1 MTMQNLIDTISTACT
16 GATMCRRSN
25 SNFLAVPGDVVDGV
39 QTYYAVKV
47 SALLAKDTKVNKAF
61 DFDAAVA
68 EYAEFAAKQTEK
80 AATPKK
86 SSGADPAKQ
95 AAKEA
100 RKAAL
105 TEWMRENEGEHTCTE
120 VKEAM
125 PQVYG
130 ECVIMTVGSDLKS
143 AAQDN
148 PCLKCRTEKGKNYWR
163 YEE

>member
-1 MTMQNLIDTISTACT
+1 MTMQNIIDTITTACT

-25 SNFLAVPGDVVDGV
+25 SNFLAIPGEVVDGV

-68 EYAEFAAKQTEK
+68 EYAEFAAKQAEK
-80 AATPKK
+80 ASTPKK

-100 RKAAL
+100 RKTALAA
-105 TEWMRENEGEHTCTE
+105 WMKDNPSEHTCTE
-120 VKEAM
+120 VRDAM
-125 PQVYG
+125 PEVYG
-130 ECVIMTVGSDLKS
+130 ECVIMTVGSDAKELFTAGVLDK
-143 AAQDN
+143 
-148 PCLKCRTEKGKNYWR
+148 RTEKGKNY
-163 YEE
+163 YFYKGE

>member
-68 EYAEFAAKQTEK
+68 EYAEFATKQAEK
-80 AATPKK
+80 SSAPKK

-95 AAKEA
+95 ATKEA

-120 VKEAM
+120 IKEAM
-125 PQVYG
+125 PKVYG
-130 ECVIMTVGSDLKS
+130 ECVIMTVGSDAKELFTAGVLDK
-143 AAQDN
+143 
-148 PCLKCRTEKGKNYWR
+148 RTEKGKNY
-163 YEE
+163 YFYKGE